1 MAKID
6 DLNKE
11 IAKLREQLGIISRQP
26 FLADQIQDAQLELRG
41 LKAEFADI
49 NSEIKGISDLFK
61 NVLSEFSS
69 ANFFVNQ
76 TRASFKGLVGI
87 TEKLRDVTR
96 TGNALSSQEL
106 ELIKL
111 KADQELRRLEFIR
124 EYGDLSG
131 NDLKNVN
138 EGIEKIKGP
147 QSEFNQALQE
157 TIQFQD
163 QIANNFTGKIFSGLN
178 AISGFKFF
186 EDAAKASD
194 EAAKSNAINA
204 RFEQKKADA
213 QRTSDLEALNTGKNL
228 NKDVLDRLGLE
239 ENLFKFRKDGNVK
252 LSSLAGKN
260 MDDVMGM
267 VKPVDPIKPKSV
279 NVAAAGM
286 KSIAKSLTKALGP
299 LVLLAELGKAFLSAD
314 AASVK
319 LQKTTGKTKEE
330 ARQFQKNM
338 GQAASMSGDLSIT
351 GEKLLTTF
359 HAINQELGVI
369 ANLQA
374 DVLVTTAKL
383 AKHMEVSAKAQAN
396 IAASIVVAGENAS
409 TVTAEMATQ
418 VGLLETEYGT
428 RLDLAS
434 IIEETGNVT
443 GQLRANLGGSVTEIT
458 KAVAEAR
465 LLGTSLDKIAAAGKN
480 LLDFESAIRNEM
492 EAEVL
497 IGRDLDLSRAK
508 EAALMGDQVTLMK
521 ELSAQAGSFEDF
533 ANMNVIAQEK
543 FATALG
549 MGTDELADM
558 LFNQDMMNKS
568 REEMVALVGEERV
581 AAAEAKTAQDKLN
594 QSLAQIGTI
603 FKELA
608 VAFLPVFQIL
618 GAIGTVIGSIIG
630 FVKDLINGVGYL
642 FGFQSDDFEIG
653 DSAGLATLQAGF
665 GNFAGDAGRDNNL
678 LNDGIITP
686 DGRIIETNPR
696 DFIIATQDPGG
707 LAGAGD
713 SKAMAAAMTKTNSLL
728 EALLNK
734 ESNIFMDGNKVGTSL
749 SLTTVVQ

>member
-26 FLADQIQDAQLELRG
+26 FLADQIKDAQLELRG
-41 LKAEFADI
+41 LQAEFADI
-49 NSEIKGISDLFK
+49 NSEIKGLSNLFS

-106 ELIKL
+106 EIIKL
-111 KADQELRRLEFIR
+111 KRDQEERRLKFILD
-124 EYGDLSG
+124 YGNLS
-131 NDLKNVN
+131 DSERKNALAGLDAI
-138 EGIEKIKGP
+138 EGE
-147 QSEFNQALQE
+147 QSEFNQALKE
-157 TIQFQD
+157 TEEFQKV
-163 QIANNFTGKIFSGLN
+163 IANNFTGKILGGLN
-178 AISGFKFF
+178 AISGFSFF
-186 EDAAKASD
+186 GDAAKASD
-194 EAAKSNAINA
+194 EVAKNNAIST
-204 RFEQKKADA
+204 RFINQQAKA
-213 QRTSDLEALNTGKNL
+213 QREKDMSALKTGKGL
-228 NKDVLDRLGLE
+228 DKDALGRLGLE
-239 ENLFKFRKDGNVK
+239 KDLFKFRKDGNVK
-252 LSSLAGKN
+252 LSSFAGKN
-260 MDDVMGM
+260 MDELGKM
-267 VKPVDPIKPKSV
+267 VKPIDPIKPKSF

-286 KSIAKSLTKALGP
+286 KSIVKSLAKALGP
-299 LVLLAELGKAFLSAD
+299 LALLAELGKAFLSAD

-338 GQAASMSGDLSIT
+338 GQAASMSGDLAIT
-351 GEKLLTTF
+351 GEKLLATF

-369 ANLQA
+369 ANLQS

-383 AKHMEVSAKAQAN
+383 AKHMEISAKAQAN

-618 GAIGTVIGSIIG
+618 GAIGSVIGGIIG
-630 FVKDLINGVGYL
+630 FVKDLINGIGYL

-653 DSAGLATLQAGF
+653 DSAGLAALQGGF
-665 GNFAGDAGRDNNL
+665 GNFTGESDNNL

-734 ESNIFMDGNKVGTSL
+734 ESNIFMDSNKVGTSL